1 MTTTDS
7 TIDTPSGPP
16 AAGTDSRAAGLAR
29 WARMA
34 GFEARVLMRRR
45 TTVLSVLSGPAL
57 MIFFPLVQKPPDA
70 LAWAAIAGVAG
81 LIGLLV
87 STYSTATSVLTLRRE
102 SGVLNRQR
110 TTELTGAQIVTAAA
124 APLFAVGAVQTIVIY
139 AVYLLMGA
147 PAPVNPALVGIAAV
161 VGGLFCVAA
170 AAATC
175 TVSRSA
181 EGVQY
186 SVLPLLLG
194 AAIGA
199 NLVASPLLPDGVRA
213 MVLLIPGTP
222 VADLV
227 ARGWIGDAPGL
238 AVYPVPAVVADLV
251 LIAAWSL
258 LAVLVARLRWRWTA
272 RG

>member
-1 MTTTDS
+1 MTTTD
-7 TIDTPSGPP
+7 TPIDTPAPQ
-16 AAGTDSRAAGLAR
+16 AADARAAAFAR
-29 WARMA
+29 WVRMV
-34 GFEARVLMRRR
+34 GFEARVLVRRR

-81 LIGLLV
+81 LIGMLV
-87 STYSTATSVLTLRRE
+87 STYATATSVLTLRRE

-110 TTELTGAQIVTAAA
+110 TTELTGVQIVTAAS
-124 APLFAVGAVQTIVIY
+124 APLFMVGALQTVLIY
-139 AVYLLMGA
+139 GVYLLLGA
-147 PAPVNPALVGIAAV
+147 PAPVNPAVVGVAV
-161 VGGLFCVAA
+161 VAGGLFCVTAA
-170 AAATC
+170 AVTC

-213 MVLLIPGTP
+213 LVLLIPGTP
-222 VADLV
+222 IADLV

-251 LIAAWSL
+251 LIAGWSL
-258 LAVLVARLRWRWTA
+258 FAVLAARVRWRWTA

>member
-1 MTTTDS
+1 MTATTT
-7 TIDTPSGPP
+7 
-16 AAGTDSRAAGLAR
+16 GTDTAARAVSRRAGLAR
-29 WARMA
+29 WARMV
-34 GFEARVLMRRR
+34 GFEALVLARRR

-57 MIFFPLVQKPPDA
+57 MIFFPLVQEPPNA

-87 STYSTATSVLTLRRE
+87 STYSTATSVFTLRRE

-110 TTELTGAQIVTAAA
+110 TTELTGAQIVAAAA
-124 APLFAVGAVQTIVIY
+124 APLFAVGVLQTVVIY
-139 AVYLLMGA
+139 VVYLVMGA
-147 PAPVNPALVGIAAV
+147 PAPANPALVGVAALA
-161 VGGLFCVAA
+161 GGLFCVAA
-170 AAATC
+170 ATATC

-186 SVLPLLLG
+186 TVLPLLLG

-213 MVLLIPGTP
+213 VVMLIPGTSM
-222 VADLV
+222 ADLV

-238 AVYPVPAVVADLV
+238 AVLPVPAVPADLGLLV
-251 LIAAWSL
+251 LWSAL
-258 LAVLVARLRWRWTA
+258 ALAVARIRWRWTA